1 MADES
6 LHVPDTSIDFHIIQ
20 LFERLETLRKEP
32 GQKLSRSLQGRINMH
47 TELRSLE
54 FWRSITC
61 ESLASFF
68 YVFIVC
74 GAAAGAGVGASV
86 SSVLLATALSSG
98 FAMIALTQCFLHISG
113 AHVNPAVSI
122 GMLVSRQISPLRAL
136 LYIIAQSGGSI
147 AGAALLYGVTVPGY
161 QGNLQ
166 AAVSHSSSLA
176 AWERFGVEFILTFIV
191 VLAYLISTSSFK
203 KYFGSSAIA
212 IGAAYSACSFVS
224 MPYLNP
230 ARSLGPSFVLNKWD
244 NHWVYWVGPMVG
256 GAVSGVLH
264 EFIFCTKRSVRRGS
278 KDDVDSSLN
287 SEDDINYDMDLEKP
301 QQQQQQPHHQGKYH
315 HYRAPSG
322 TLSGS
327 QQRYCQ
333 SIYTAEPTSKVER
346 VESIYGGTKSLYCK
360 SPPLTRANLNR
371 SQSVYAKSNTA
382 LNRDLP
388 ARAGPLVPA
397 QSLYPLRVTAAPQTH
412 LQNQN
417 VQNQLQQRSDS
428 IYGIRSSMR
437 QPAGLA
443 SDGRMQQQQ
452 QQQQQMGPPHPGSG
466 ATDQQVFQPIYGTR
480 NNPNCSSD
488 GLKFDRDPNSR
499 EDTLSSKFS
508 RGTAAGATGG
518 ARPDSMYGGAPNQ
531 RRIHSAQSDDSSY
544 GSYHGPGPA
553 LTPPTRN
560 ASNSS
565 STYNPVIGTVVP
577 TYERKTSTSSSSNQQ
592 QQQHQQQPRGGPQNA
607 PSIQNSSLP
616 PPPPPLHHMPYNLH
630 PVRQN

>member
-6 LHVPDTSIDFHIIQ
+6 LHVPDTSIDFHIVQ
-20 LFERLETLRKEP
+20 LFERLEAMRKEP

-54 FWRSITC
+54 LWRSITC

-98 FAMIALTQCFLHISG
+98 FSMIALTQCFLHISG
-113 AHVNPAVSI
+113 AHINPAVSI

-136 LYIIAQSGGSI
+136 LYIVAQSGGSI

-264 EFIFCTKRSVRRGS
+264 EFIFSAKRTSRRS
-278 KDDVDSSLN
+278 KDDADSSLN

-301 QQQQQQPHHQGKYH
+301 SQQQQQQQQQQHQGKYH
-315 HYRAPSG
+315 QYRPPSG
-322 TLSGS
+322 TLTGS

-346 VESIYGGTKSLYCK
+346 VEPIYGGTKSMYCK

-388 ARAGPLVPA
+388 VRAGPLVPA
-397 QSLYPLRVTAAPQTH
+397 QSLYPLRVSAAPQTH

-437 QPAGLA
+437 QPAPT
-443 SDGRMQQQQ
+443 DGRMAS
-452 QQQQQMGPPHPGSG
+452 QMPPPMAPVGDAQG
-466 ATDQQVFQPIYGTR
+466 FQPIYGSR
-480 NNPNCSSD
+480 NNPNCSTD
-488 GLKFDRDPNSR
+488 ALKFDRDPNSR
-499 EDTLSSKFS
+499 DDTLSSKFS
-508 RGTAAGATGG
+508 RGTGSNSQ
-518 ARPDSMYGGAPNQ
+518 RPESMYGGAGQ

-565 STYNPVIGTVVP
+565 STYNPVVGTVLP
-577 TYERKTSTSSSSNQQ
+577 NYE
-592 QQQHQQQPRGGPQNA
+592 
-607 PSIQNSSLP
+607 
-616 PPPPPLHHMPYNLH
+616 
-630 PVRQN
+630 